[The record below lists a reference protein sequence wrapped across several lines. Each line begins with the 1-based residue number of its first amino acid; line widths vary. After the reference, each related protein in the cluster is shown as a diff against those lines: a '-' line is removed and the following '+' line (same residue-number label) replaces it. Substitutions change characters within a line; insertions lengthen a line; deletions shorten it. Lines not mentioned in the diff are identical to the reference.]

1 MSLPVA
7 LTDLTGLPA
16 ARRPPEAPALV
27 GLPGAA
33 EAPRP
38 AFAPE
43 APRPFIKWVGGKR
56 RLLPTLLEQV
66 PRSFR
71 RFHEPFLGGGAF
83 YFAASVAFPRPQSP
97 AVLADRNLRLI
108 RTWRAVRDDVEG
120 LIARLREY
128 AAHHDRT
135 QFEAVRAL
143 NPDTFAADAE
153 VGAWF
158 IYLNKTGYNGLYRV
172 NRRGVFNVPFGRQSN
187 PTICDDQNLR
197 ACARALA
204 GVDLR
209 HAAFDE
215 STADAAPG
223 DFVYFDPPYVP
234 VSATADFTG
243 YTEDGFSLADHARL
257 RDHAATLAARG
268 VHVVLSN
275 ADTPL
280 VRRLYDGFRQ
290 AQVFMPRAVNRDAA
304 GRGPVAELLLS
315 AGPAV
320 ASA

>member
-1 MSLPVA
+1 MSLPVVVTA
-7 LTDLTGLPA
+7 HTEPGEPL
-16 ARRPPEAPALV
+16 RPLAPPALV

-33 EAPRP
+33 DTPAP
-38 AFAPE
+38 AFSPE

-56 RLLPTLLEQV
+56 RLLPVLLEQV

-83 YFAASVAFPRPQSP
+83 FFAAATAFPRPHSP
-97 AVLADRNLRLI
+97 ALLADRNLRLI
-108 RTWRAVRDDVEG
+108 RTYRAVRDDVEG
-120 LIARLREY
+120 LIGRLREY
-128 AAHHDRT
+128 AAHHDRA

-143 NPDTFAADAE
+143 DPDTFAADAD

-172 NRRGVFNVPFGRQSN
+172 NRRGVFNVPFGRQAN

-204 GVDLR
+204 GVELR

-234 VSATADFTG
+234 LSATADFTG
-243 YTEDGFSLADHARL
+243 YTEDGFTHSDHERL

-275 ADTPL
+275 SDTPL
-280 VRRLYDGFRQ
+280 VRALYDGFRQ
-290 AQVFMPRAVNRDAA
+290 AQVYMPRAVNRDATK
-304 GRGPVAELLLS
+304 RGPVAELLLS

-320 ASA
+320 ALA